1 LSLFYILTILLS
13 LGFGVYHLFI
23 RPIPEIAVH
32 FLLIALYFFVTLFE
46 LKGKPFSRSV
56 YLLLIWLLLADGIV
70 NLFIFP
76 TTLLSGMVSLFFAL
90 LAWRTLHR
98 MKIG

>member
-23 RPIPEIAVH
+23 RPVPEIAVH

-76 TTLLSGMVSLFFAL
+76 TLLSGMVSLFFAL
-90 LAWRTLHR
+90 LAWRTVHR
-98 MKIG
+98 MKIR